1 MRWFVALAILA
12 LGAAPVCAAGEIKIG
27 VLNDQNGPQADFAGP
42 GSVVAAQMAI
52 EDFGGKVGDKP
63 VVAVIGDHQN
73 KADIGSNLARQW
85 FDQDGVQV
93 IVDVPNSAVALA
105 VADIAKTKNKL
116 VIVSGAGTSDL
127 TGKNCS
133 PNTIHWT
140 YDTWAQANIVGTAVT
155 KADNPTWFFM
165 TVDYAFGY
173 ALERDAT
180 QAIERAGGKVV
191 GTIRH
196 PLGTADFSS
205 YLLQAQTSRAKVIGL
220 GSAGADTI
228 NAIKQAHEF
237 NIVEQGQA
245 LAAMLMTLND
255 IRSVGLESAQG
266 IYLSE
271 AFYWDLNDATRAWAT
286 RFAARNGGKYPN
298 MVHAGVYSAITHYLK
313 ALAAGASP
321 DDGAGVAAKMRAIEA
336 EDALFGKS
344 EVRADGRVIHD
355 MHLFLV
361 KKPFES
367 KGPYDYYRLISTVPA
382 KDAFRPLGEGGCPLG
397 K

>member
-1 MRWFVALAILA
+1 
-12 LGAAPVCAAGEIKIG
+12 
-27 VLNDQNGPQADFAGP
+27 
-42 GSVVAAQMAI
+42 
-52 EDFGGKVGDKP
+52 
-63 VVAVIGDHQN
+63 
-73 KADIGSNLARQW
+73 
-85 FDQDGVQV
+85 
-93 IVDVPNSAVALA
+93 
-105 VADIAKTKNKL
+105 
-116 VIVSGAGTSDL
+116 
-127 TGKNCS
+127 
-133 PNTIHWT
+133 
-140 YDTWAQANIVGTAVT
+140 
-155 KADNPTWFFM
+155 M

-361 KKPFES
+361 KKPSES